1 MNILK
6 KIKYT
11 RVFILGVFVYILFK
25 AIIILIG
32 ENTSNLLLENNTYTL
47 KKKVDALVIRDEYLI
62 KSDTDGTLSLSVGEN
77 EKIHKSQELAT
88 IYNNKINGNINK
100 EIQRLKEDIKS
111 IEKENSSLKRGILYS
126 KKEQLDILQEK
137 VKSNTSTYY
146 AESPGVLSFKY
157 DEYSNV
163 YTPDSLENIT
173 KEDIKNTKNSF
184 IQTKGNNEHVKEG
197 DVIFRVINNNEIYMV
212 FANDDKKLFNEGD
225 SVKIEI
231 NKKQI
236 NGEIYKVYKKDD
248 YFLTTIK
255 ITQQNIGIFDTRH
268 EEFDIIYRQMEA
280 LRIPKDS
287 IVKHDKK
294 RGAYV
299 INEETKKPEFTE
311 IKGNYYEDDNY
322 IYMDFRT
329 NKANGVDTIDLYD
342 RIVLKPNFINKRI
355 KIFN

>member
-1 MNILK
+1 MK
-6 KIKYT
+6 KIKYS
-11 RVFILGVFVYILFK
+11 RLFILG
-25 AIIILIG
+25 ILIYLVFKG
-32 ENTSNLLLENNTYTL
+32 ITLLIGLNTSVLVLKDDFYTM
-47 KKKVDALVIRDEYLI
+47 KVKEKCLVIRDEYLI
-62 KSDTDGTLSLSVGEN
+62 KSDTSGTLSLLVNNN
-77 EKIHKSQELAT
+77 EKVQKSQNIAT
-88 IYNNKINGNINK
+88 IYNSNIDDSINK
-100 EIQRLKEDIKS
+100 EINNLKEEIKDL
-111 IEKENSSLKRGILYS
+111 ERENNSLKIGILS
-126 KKEQLDILQEK
+126 VKKEALKILEEK
-137 VKSNTSTYY
+137 VKANATNYY
-146 AESPGVLSFKY
+146 ASTSGIISYKY
-157 DEYSNV
+157 DNNENKYNSDNLSN
-163 YTPDSLENIT
+163 LT
-173 KEDIKNTKNSF
+173 KEDIESISNNYIPTSTNNKK
-184 IQTKGNNEHVKEG
+184 IKQGN
-197 DVIFRVINNNEIYMV
+197 IIARLINNNEYYMA
-212 FANDDKKLFNEGD
+212 FASEDNKLFNEGD

-329 NKANGVDTIDLYD
+329 NKANGVDTVDLYD

-355 KIFN
+355 KIVN